1 MALYK
6 RNTIKRGK
14 RDNQN
19 ADEMIKTENLTK
31 VYNGNKAVDNLN
43 LEIAEGDIF
52 GFLGPNGAGK
62 STTILML
69 VGMIEPTDGKCFIN
83 DLEVARNPIKVKEII
98 GYLPEN
104 VGFYG
109 NMTAEQNLDYFARF
123 YATMDANERK
133 KRIEELLELVQLDG
147 VSQKVGGYSR
157 GMTQRLGFAQALLNN
172 PEVILLD
179 EPTTNLDPEGVVQLR
194 QTLKKLS
201 DEGKTIFFS
210 SHILAEVAQVCN
222 TIGIISN
229 GTLIERGTLDEIKTK
244 LDVRK
249 TVKIIVE
256 TTNEDIPKIEHENI
270 VNVEYKGR
278 RAVIEAKSDI
288 REDISR
294 YLVENNIGIKELR
307 IEEPTLEDIFMES
320 VYKGKGG
327 K

>member
-1 MALYK
+1 ME
-6 RNTIKRGK
+6 
-14 RDNQN
+14 
-19 ADEMIKTENLTK
+19 EMIKTENLTK
-31 VYNGNKAVDNLN
+31 VYNGNKAVDGLN

-69 VGMIEPTDGKCFIN
+69 VGMIEPTEGKCFIN
-83 DLEVARNPIKVKEII
+83 DIEVARNPLKVKEII

-123 YATMDANERK
+123 YATMDVNERK
-133 KRIEELLELVQLDG
+133 KRIGELLELVQLAG

-157 GMTQRLGFAQALLNN
+157 GMTQRLGLAQALLNN
-172 PEVILLD
+172 PEVIFLD
-179 EPTTNLDPEGVVQLR
+179 EPTSNLDPEGVLQIR

-229 GTLIERGTLDEIKTK
+229 GTLIERGTLEEIKTK

-256 TTNEDIPKIEHENI
+256 TTNKDMPKIEHENI
-270 VNVEYKGR
+270 LNVEYTGR

-288 REDISR
+288 REYISR
-294 YLVENNIGIKELR
+294 YLLENNVGIKELR
-307 IEEPTLEDIFMES
+307 IEEPTLEDVFMES

>member
-1 MALYK
+1 
-6 RNTIKRGK
+6 
-14 RDNQN
+14 
-19 ADEMIKTENLTK
+19 MIRTENLTK
-31 VYNGNKAVDNLN
+31 MYNGNKAVDSLN

-69 VGMIEPTDGKCFIN
+69 VGLIEPSGGKCIIN
-83 DLEVARNPIKVKEII
+83 EIEVARNPLKVKEII

-123 YATMDANERK
+123 YPIDADERK
-133 KRIEELLELVQLDG
+133 KRIGELLELVQLDG

-172 PEVILLD
+172 PDVIFLD
-179 EPTTNLDPEGVVQLR
+179 EPTTNLDPEGVLQLR

-229 GTLIERGTLDEIKTK
+229 GTLIERGTLEEVKTK

-256 TTNEDIPKIEHENI
+256 ATNEDMPKIEHENI
-270 VNVEYKGR
+270 INVEYKGR
-278 RAVIEAKSDI
+278 RAVIEAKTDI
-288 REDISR
+288 REDISM
-294 YLVENNIGIKELR
+294 YLLENNVGIKELR
-307 IEEPTLEDIFMES
+307 IEEPTLEDVFMES
-320 VYKGKGG
+320 VYKKPFF
-327 K
+327 KKESFTKET

>member
-1 MALYK
+1 
-6 RNTIKRGK
+6 
-14 RDNQN
+14 
-19 ADEMIKTENLTK
+19 MIKTENLTK
-31 VYNGNKAVDNLN
+31 VYNGNKAVDSLN
-43 LEIAEGDIF
+43 LEIADGDIF

-69 VGMIEPTDGKCFIN
+69 VGLIEPTGGKCIIN
-83 DLEVARNPIKVKEII
+83 DIEVARNPLKVKEII

-133 KRIEELLELVQLDG
+133 KRIEELLELVQLAS

-157 GMTQRLGFAQALLNN
+157 GMTQRLGLAQALLNN
-172 PEVILLD
+172 PRVIFLD
-179 EPTTNLDPEGVVQLR
+179 EPTTNLDPEGVLQIR

-210 SHILAEVAQVCN
+210 SHILAEVAQVCK

-229 GTLIERGTLDEIKTK
+229 GTLIERGTLDEIKRK

-256 TTNEDIPKIEHENI
+256 TTNEDMPKIEQGDIINI
-270 VNVEYKGR
+270 EYEGR
-278 RAVIEAKSDI
+278 RAIIEAKSDI
-288 REDISR
+288 RKYISR
-294 YLVENNIGIKELR
+294 YLLEHNIGIMELR
-307 IEEPTLEDIFMES
+307 IEEPTLEDVFMES
-320 VYKGKGG
+320 VYKGG

>member
-1 MALYK
+1 
-6 RNTIKRGK
+6 
-14 RDNQN
+14 
-19 ADEMIKTENLTK
+19 MIKTENLTK
-31 VYNGNKAVDNLN
+31 VYNGNKAVDSLN

-69 VGMIEPTDGKCFIN
+69 VGMIEPTEGKCFIN
-83 DLEVARNPIKVKEII
+83 DVEVARNPLKVKEII

-109 NMTAEQNLDYFARF
+109 NMTAEQNLDYFAQF
-123 YATMDANERK
+123 YPMDANERE

-172 PEVILLD
+172 PEVIFLD
-179 EPTTNLDPEGVVQLR
+179 EPTTNLDPEGVLQIR

-210 SHILAEVAQVCN
+210 SHILAEVAQVCK

-229 GTLIERGTLDEIKTK
+229 GTLIEHGTLDEIKAK

-256 TTNEDIPKIEHENI
+256 TQNEDMPKIEHENI
-270 VNVEYKGR
+270 VTVEYKGR
-278 RAVIEAKSDI
+278 RAIIEAKSDI
-288 REDISR
+288 RGEISR
-294 YLVENNIGIKELR
+294 YLLEHNIVIKELR
-307 IEEPTLEDIFMES
+307 IEESTLEDVFMES

>member
-1 MALYK
+1 
-6 RNTIKRGK
+6 
-14 RDNQN
+14 
-19 ADEMIKTENLTK
+19 
-31 VYNGNKAVDNLN
+31 
-43 LEIAEGDIF
+43 
-52 GFLGPNGAGK
+52 
-62 STTILML
+62 ML
-69 VGMIEPTDGKCFIN
+69 VGMIEPTEGKCIIN
-83 DLEVARNPIKVKEII
+83 DIEVARNPLKVKELI

-123 YATMDANERK
+123 YPMDADERK
-133 KRIEELLELVQLDG
+133 KRIEELLELVQLDS

-172 PEVILLD
+172 PGVIFLD
-179 EPTTNLDPEGVVQLR
+179 EPTTNLDPEGVLQLR

-229 GTLIERGTLDEIKTK
+229 GTLIERGTLNEVKTK

-256 TTNEDIPKIEHENI
+256 TTEDMPAIEHENI
-270 VNVEYKGR
+270 VNVEYTGR

-294 YLVENNIGIKELR
+294 YLLEHNIVITELR
-307 IEEPTLEDIFMES
+307 KEEPTLEDVFMES

>member
-1 MALYK
+1 
-6 RNTIKRGK
+6 
-14 RDNQN
+14 
-19 ADEMIKTENLTK
+19 MIRTENLTK
-31 VYNGNKAVDNLN
+31 VYNGNKAVDSLD

-69 VGMIEPTDGKCFIN
+69 VGLIEPSEGKCIIN
-83 DLEVARNPIKVKEII
+83 DIEVARNPLKVKELI

-123 YATMDANERK
+123 YAMDARERK

-172 PEVILLD
+172 PGVIFLD
-179 EPTTNLDPEGVVQLR
+179 EPTTNLDPEGVLQLR

-229 GTLIERGTLDEIKTK
+229 GTLIERGTLDKVKTK

-256 TTNEDIPKIEHENI
+256 ATEDMPAIEHENI
-270 VNVEYKGR
+270 IDVEYKGR
-278 RAVIEAKSDI
+278 KAVIEAKSDI
-288 REDISR
+288 RDYISR
-294 YLVENNIGIKELR
+294 YLLENNIGIKELR
-307 IEEPTLEDIFMES
+307 IEEPTLEDVFMES

>member
-1 MALYK
+1 
-6 RNTIKRGK
+6 
-14 RDNQN
+14 
-19 ADEMIKTENLTK
+19 MIKTENMTK
-31 VYNGNKAVDNLN
+31 VYNGNKAVDGLN

-69 VGMIEPTDGKCFIN
+69 VGLIEPSEGKCIIN
-83 DLEVARNPIKVKEII
+83 DIEVARNPLKVKELI

-109 NMTAEQNLDYFARF
+109 NITAEQNLDYFARF
-123 YATMDANERK
+123 YPMDADERK
-133 KRIEELLELVQLDG
+133 KRIGELLELVQLDG

-172 PEVILLD
+172 PEVIFLD
-179 EPTTNLDPEGVVQLR
+179 EPTTNLDPEGVLQLR

-229 GTLIERGTLDEIKTK
+229 GTLIERGTLDEVKTK

-256 TTNEDIPKIEHENI
+256 ATEDMPAIEHENI
-270 VNVEYKGR
+270 IDVEYKGR

-288 REDISR
+288 REYISR
-294 YLVENNIGIKELR
+294 YLLENNIGIKELR
-307 IEEPTLEDIFMES
+307 IEEPTLEDVFMES

>member
-1 MALYK
+1 
-6 RNTIKRGK
+6 
-14 RDNQN
+14 
-19 ADEMIKTENLTK
+19 MIKTENLTK
-31 VYNGNKAVDNLN
+31 VYNGNKAVDGLN

-69 VGMIEPTDGKCFIN
+69 VGLIEPTEGKCIIN
-83 DLEVARNPIKVKEII
+83 DIEVARNPLKVKELI

-123 YATMDANERK
+123 YPMDANERK
-133 KRIEELLELVQLDG
+133 KRIEELLELVQLAS

-179 EPTTNLDPEGVVQLR
+179 EPTTNLDPEGVLQIR

-210 SHILAEVAQVCN
+210 SHILAEVAQVCK

-229 GTLIERGTLDEIKTK
+229 GTLIERGTLDEIKRK

-256 TTNEDIPKIEHENI
+256 TTNEDMPKIEHEKI
-270 VNVEYKGR
+270 IDVEYKGR
-278 RAVIEAKSDI
+278 RATIEAKSDI
-288 REDISR
+288 RGEISR
-294 YLVENNIGIKELR
+294 YLLEHNIVIKELR
-307 IEEPTLEDIFMES
+307 IEESTLEDVFMES

>member
-1 MALYK
+1 
-6 RNTIKRGK
+6 
-14 RDNQN
+14 
-19 ADEMIKTENLTK
+19 MIKTENLTK
-31 VYNGNKAVDNLN
+31 VYNGNKAVDSLN

-69 VGMIEPTDGKCFIN
+69 VGMIEPSEGKCFIN
-83 DLEVARNPIKVKEII
+83 DVEVARNPLKVKEII

-123 YATMDANERK
+123 YAAMDANERE
-133 KRIEELLELVQLDG
+133 KRIGELLELVQLDG

-172 PEVILLD
+172 PGVILLD
-179 EPTTNLDPEGVVQLR
+179 EPTTNLDPEGVLQIR

-229 GTLIERGTLDEIKTK
+229 GTLIEHGTLDEIKAK

-256 TTNEDIPKIEHENI
+256 TQNEDMPKIEHENI
-270 VNVEYKGR
+270 VTVEYKGR
-278 RAVIEAKSDI
+278 RAIIEAKSDI
-288 REDISR
+288 RDYISR
-294 YLVENNIGIKELR
+294 YLLEHNIVITELR
-307 IEEPTLEDIFMES
+307 IEESTLEDVFMES
-320 VYKGKGG
+320 VYKGG

>member
-1 MALYK
+1 
-6 RNTIKRGK
+6 
-14 RDNQN
+14 
-19 ADEMIKTENLTK
+19 MIKTENLTK
-31 VYNGNKAVDNLN
+31 VYNGTKAVNGLN

-69 VGMIEPTDGKCFIN
+69 VGMIEPTEGKCIIN
-83 DLEVARNPIKVKEII
+83 DIEVARNPLKVKEII

-123 YATMDANERK
+123 YVMDANERK
-133 KRIEELLELVQLDG
+133 KRTGELLELVQLAS

-157 GMTQRLGFAQALLNN
+157 GMTQRLGLAQALLNN
-172 PEVILLD
+172 PVVIFLD
-179 EPTTNLDPEGVVQLR
+179 EPTSNLDPEGVLQIR

-201 DEGKTIFFS
+201 DDGKTIFFS

-229 GTLIERGTLDEIKTK
+229 GTLIERGTLDEVKTK

-256 TTNEDIPKIEHENI
+256 ATEDMPKIEHENI
-270 VNVEYKGR
+270 INVEYKGR
-278 RAVIEAKSDI
+278 KAIIEAKSDI
-288 REDISR
+288 REYISM
-294 YLVENNIGIKELR
+294 YLLENNIGIKELR
-307 IEEPTLEDIFMES
+307 IEEPTLEDVFMES

>member
-1 MALYK
+1 
-6 RNTIKRGK
+6 
-14 RDNQN
+14 
-19 ADEMIKTENLTK
+19 MIKTENLTK
-31 VYNGNKAVDNLN
+31 VYNGNKAVDGLN

-69 VGMIEPTDGKCFIN
+69 VGMIEPTEGKCIIN
-83 DLEVARNPIKVKEII
+83 DIEVARNPLKVKEII

-123 YATMDANERK
+123 YAAMDANERK

-157 GMTQRLGFAQALLNN
+157 GMTQRLGLAQALLNN
-172 PEVILLD
+172 PGVIFLD
-179 EPTTNLDPEGVVQLR
+179 EPTSNLDPEGVLQIR

-210 SHILAEVAQVCN
+210 SHILAEVAQVCK

-256 TTNEDIPKIEHENI
+256 TTNEDMPKIEHENI
-270 VNVEYKGR
+270 IDVEYKGR

-288 REDISR
+288 REYISM
-294 YLVENNIGIKELR
+294 YLLENNIGIKELR
-307 IEEPTLEDIFMES
+307 IEEPTLEDVFMES

>member
-1 MALYK
+1 
-6 RNTIKRGK
+6 
-14 RDNQN
+14 
-19 ADEMIKTENLTK
+19 MIKTENLTK
-31 VYNGNKAVDNLN
+31 AYNGKKAVDSLN

-69 VGMIEPTDGKCFIN
+69 VGLIEPTGGKCIIN
-83 DLEVARNPIKVKEII
+83 DIEVARNPLKVKEII

-123 YATMDANERK
+123 YATMDANERE
-133 KRIEELLELVQLDG
+133 KRIEELLELVQLAS

-157 GMTQRLGFAQALLNN
+157 GMTQRLGLAQALLNN
-172 PEVILLD
+172 PEVIFLD
-179 EPTTNLDPEGVVQLR
+179 EPTTNLDPEGVLQIR

-210 SHILAEVAQVCN
+210 SHILAEVAQVCK

-229 GTLIERGTLDEIKTK
+229 GTLIERGTLEEIKRK

-256 TTNEDIPKIEHENI
+256 TLNEDMPKIEHGDI
-270 VNVEYKGR
+270 IDVEYEGR
-278 RAVIEAKSDI
+278 RAIIEAKSDI
-288 REDISR
+288 RDYISR
-294 YLVENNIGIKELR
+294 YLFEDNIGIKELR
-307 IEEPTLEDIFMES
+307 IEESTLEDVFMES
-320 VYKGKGG
+320 VYKGG

>member
-1 MALYK
+1 
-6 RNTIKRGK
+6 
-14 RDNQN
+14 
-19 ADEMIKTENLTK
+19 MIKTENLTK
-31 VYNGNKAVDNLN
+31 AYNGKKAVDSLN

-69 VGMIEPTDGKCFIN
+69 VGLIEPTEGKCFIN
-83 DLEVARNPIKVKEII
+83 GVEVARNPLKVKEII

-123 YATMDANERK
+123 YATMDANERE
-133 KRIEELLELVQLDG
+133 KRIEELLELVQLAS

-157 GMTQRLGFAQALLNN
+157 GMTQRLGLAQALLNN
-172 PEVILLD
+172 PGVIFLD
-179 EPTTNLDPEGVVQLR
+179 EPTTNLDPEGVLQIR

-210 SHILAEVAQVCN
+210 SHILAEVAQVCK

-229 GTLIERGTLDEIKTK
+229 GTLIERGTLEEIKRK

-256 TTNEDIPKIEHENI
+256 TLNEDMPKIEHGDI
-270 VNVEYKGR
+270 IDVEYEGR
-278 RAVIEAKSDI
+278 RAIIEAKSDI
-288 REDISR
+288 REYISR
-294 YLVENNIGIKELR
+294 YLFEDNIGIKELR
-307 IEEPTLEDIFMES
+307 IEESTLEDVFMES
-320 VYKGKGG
+320 VYKGG

>member
-1 MALYK
+1 
-6 RNTIKRGK
+6 
-14 RDNQN
+14 
-19 ADEMIKTENLTK
+19 MIKTENLTK
-31 VYNGNKAVDNLN
+31 VYNGNKAVDGLN

-69 VGMIEPTDGKCFIN
+69 VGMIEPTEGKCFIN
-83 DLEVARNPIKVKEII
+83 DIEVARNPLKVKELI

-123 YATMDANERK
+123 YAAMDATARK
-133 KRIEELLELVQLDG
+133 KRIEELLELVQLDS

-172 PEVILLD
+172 PGVIFLD
-179 EPTTNLDPEGVVQLR
+179 EPTTNLDPEGVLQLR

-229 GTLIERGTLDEIKTK
+229 GTLIERGTLDEVKTK

-256 TTNEDIPKIEHENI
+256 TTNEDMPKIEHENI
-270 VNVEYKGR
+270 INVEYKGR

-288 REDISR
+288 RDYISR
-294 YLVENNIGIKELR
+294 YLLENNVGIKELR
-307 IEEPTLEDIFMES
+307 IEEPTLEDVFMES

>member
-1 MALYK
+1 
-6 RNTIKRGK
+6 
-14 RDNQN
+14 
-19 ADEMIKTENLTK
+19 MIKTENLTK
-31 VYNGNKAVDNLN
+31 VYNGNKAVDDLN

-69 VGMIEPTDGKCFIN
+69 VGMIEPTEGKCIIN
-83 DLEVARNPIKVKEII
+83 DIEVARNPLKVKEII

-109 NMTAEQNLDYFARF
+109 NMTAEQNLNYFARF
-123 YATMDANERK
+123 YATMDANERG

-157 GMTQRLGFAQALLNN
+157 GMTQRLGLAQALLNN
-172 PEVILLD
+172 PGVIFLD
-179 EPTTNLDPEGVVQLR
+179 EPTTNLDPEGVLQIR

-229 GTLIERGTLDEIKTK
+229 GTLIERGTLDEIKRK

-249 TVKIIVE
+249 IVKIIVE
-256 TTNEDIPKIEHENI
+256 TTNEDMPAIEHENI
-270 VNVEYKGR
+270 IDVEYKGR

-288 REDISR
+288 REYISM
-294 YLVENNIGIKELR
+294 YLLENNIGIKELR
-307 IEEPTLEDIFMES
+307 IEEPTLEDVFMES

>member
-1 MALYK
+1 
-6 RNTIKRGK
+6 
-14 RDNQN
+14 
-19 ADEMIKTENLTK
+19 MIKTENLTK
-31 VYNGNKAVDNLN
+31 MYNGNKAVDSLN

-69 VGMIEPTDGKCFIN
+69 VGMIEPTEGKCIIN
-83 DLEVARNPIKVKEII
+83 DIEVARNSLKVKEII

-123 YATMDANERK
+123 YATMDANERE
-133 KRIEELLELVQLDG
+133 KRIEELLELVQLAS

-157 GMTQRLGFAQALLNN
+157 GMTQRLGLAQALLNN
-172 PEVILLD
+172 PEVIFLD
-179 EPTTNLDPEGVVQLR
+179 EPTTNLDPEGVLQLR

-229 GTLIERGTLDEIKTK
+229 GTLIERGTLDEVKTK

-256 TTNEDIPKIEHENI
+256 ATEDMPAIEHETI
-270 VNVEYKGR
+270 INVEYTGR
-278 RAVIEAKSDI
+278 KAVIEAKSDI
-288 REDISR
+288 REYISR
-294 YLVENNIGIKELR
+294 YLLENNVGIKELR
-307 IEEPTLEDIFMES
+307 IEEPTLEDVFMES

>member
-1 MALYK
+1 
-6 RNTIKRGK
+6 
-14 RDNQN
+14 
-19 ADEMIKTENLTK
+19 MIKTENLTK
-31 VYNGNKAVDNLN
+31 VYNGNKAVDSLD
-43 LEIAEGDIF
+43 LEITEGDIF

-69 VGMIEPTDGKCFIN
+69 VGLIEPTEGKCIIN
-83 DLEVARNPIKVKEII
+83 DIEVVRNPLEVKEFI

-123 YATMDANERK
+123 YPMDADERK
-133 KRIEELLELVQLDG
+133 KRIEELLELVQLDS

-172 PEVILLD
+172 PEVIFLD
-179 EPTTNLDPEGVVQLR
+179 EPTTNLDPEGVLQLR

-229 GTLIERGTLDEIKTK
+229 GTLIERGTLNEVKTK

-256 TTNEDIPKIEHENI
+256 TTEDMPAIEHENI
-270 VNVEYKGR
+270 VNVEYTGR

-294 YLVENNIGIKELR
+294 YLLEHNIVITELR
-307 IEEPTLEDIFMES
+307 KEEPTLEDVFMES

>member
-1 MALYK
+1 
-6 RNTIKRGK
+6 
-14 RDNQN
+14 
-19 ADEMIKTENLTK
+19 MIRTENLTK
-31 VYNGNKAVDNLN
+31 VYNGNKAVDSLD

-69 VGMIEPTDGKCFIN
+69 VGLIEPSEGKCIIN
-83 DLEVARNPIKVKEII
+83 DIEVARNPIKVKELI

-123 YATMDANERK
+123 YPMDADERK
-133 KRIEELLELVQLDG
+133 KRIEELLELVQLDS

-172 PEVILLD
+172 PGVIFLD
-179 EPTTNLDPEGVVQLR
+179 EPTTNLDPEGVLQLR

-229 GTLIERGTLDEIKTK
+229 GTLIERGTLEEVKTK

-256 TTNEDIPKIEHENI
+256 ATEDMPAIEHENI
-270 VNVEYKGR
+270 INVEYKGR
-278 RAVIEAKSDI
+278 RVVIEAKSDI
-288 REDISR
+288 RDYISR
-294 YLVENNIGIKELR
+294 YLLENNVGIKELR
-307 IEEPTLEDIFMES
+307 IEEPTLEDVFMES

>member
-1 MALYK
+1 
-6 RNTIKRGK
+6 
-14 RDNQN
+14 
-19 ADEMIKTENLTK
+19 MIKTENLTK
-31 VYNGNKAVDNLN
+31 VYNGNKAVDGLN
-43 LEIAEGDIF
+43 LEIAGGDIF

-69 VGMIEPTDGKCFIN
+69 VGMIEPTEGKCIIN
-83 DLEVARNPIKVKEII
+83 DIEVARNPLKVKEII

-123 YATMDANERK
+123 YAMDANERK

-157 GMTQRLGFAQALLNN
+157 GMTQRLGLAQALLNN
-172 PEVILLD
+172 PEVIFLD
-179 EPTTNLDPEGVVQLR
+179 EPTSNLDPEGVLQIR

-256 TTNEDIPKIEHENI
+256 TTGDMPKIEHENI
-270 VNVEYKGR
+270 INVEYKGR
-278 RAVIEAKSDI
+278 KAVIEAKSDI
-288 REDISR
+288 REYISM
-294 YLVENNIGIKELR
+294 YLLENSIGIKELR
-307 IEEPTLEDIFMES
+307 IEEPTLEDVFMES
-320 VYKGKGG
+320 VYKGG

>member
-1 MALYK
+1 ME
-6 RNTIKRGK
+6 
-14 RDNQN
+14 
-19 ADEMIKTENLTK
+19 EMIRTENLTK
-31 VYNGNKAVDNLN
+31 EYNGNKAVDSLN

-69 VGMIEPTDGKCFIN
+69 VGLIEPTEGKCIIN
-83 DLEVARNPIKVKEII
+83 DIEVARNPLKIKEII

-109 NMTAEQNLDYFARF
+109 NMTAEQNLGYFARF
-123 YATMDANERK
+123 YPMDADERK

-172 PEVILLD
+172 PEVIFLD
-179 EPTTNLDPEGVVQLR
+179 EPTTNLDPEGVLQIR

-210 SHILAEVAQVCN
+210 SHILAEVAQVCK

-256 TTNEDIPKIEHENI
+256 TTNEDMPKIEHENI
-270 VNVEYKGR
+270 LNVEYKGR
-278 RAVIEAKSDI
+278 RAIIEAKSDI

-294 YLVENNIGIKELR
+294 YLLEHNVGIKEMR
-307 IEEPTLEDIFMES
+307 IEEPTLEDVFMES

>member
-1 MALYK
+1 
-6 RNTIKRGK
+6 
-14 RDNQN
+14 
-19 ADEMIKTENLTK
+19 MIRTENLTK
-31 VYNGNKAVDNLN
+31 VYNGIKAVDSLN
-43 LEIAEGDIF
+43 LEVAEGDIF

-69 VGMIEPTDGKCFIN
+69 VGLIEPTGGKCIIN
-83 DLEVARNPIKVKEII
+83 DIEVARNPLKVKEII

-123 YATMDANERK
+123 YPIDANERK
-133 KRIEELLELVQLDG
+133 KRIEELLELVQLDS

-172 PEVILLD
+172 PGVIFLD
-179 EPTTNLDPEGVVQLR
+179 EPTTNLDPEGVLQLR

-229 GTLIERGTLDEIKTK
+229 GTLIERGTLDEVKTK

-256 TTNEDIPKIEHENI
+256 ATEDMPAIEHENI

-288 REDISR
+288 REYISR
-294 YLVENNIGIKELR
+294 YLLEHNVGIKELR
-307 IEEPTLEDIFMES
+307 IEEPTLEDVFMES

>member
-1 MALYK
+1 
-6 RNTIKRGK
+6 
-14 RDNQN
+14 
-19 ADEMIKTENLTK
+19 MIRTENLTK
-31 VYNGNKAVDNLN
+31 EYNGNKAVDSLN

-62 STTILML
+62 STTIQML
-69 VGMIEPTDGKCFIN
+69 VGLIEPTEGKCIIN
-83 DLEVARNPIKVKEII
+83 DIEVARNPLKVKELI

-123 YATMDANERK
+123 YPIDADERK

-172 PEVILLD
+172 PGVIFLD
-179 EPTTNLDPEGVVQLR
+179 EPTTNIDPEGVLQIR

-256 TTNEDIPKIEHENI
+256 ATEDMPAIEHENI
-270 VNVEYKGR
+270 INVEYKGR

-288 REDISR
+288 REYISR
-294 YLVENNIGIKELR
+294 YLLENNVGIKELR
-307 IEEPTLEDIFMES
+307 IEEPTLEDVFMES

>member
-1 MALYK
+1 
-6 RNTIKRGK
+6 
-14 RDNQN
+14 
-19 ADEMIKTENLTK
+19 MIRTENLTK
-31 VYNGNKAVDNLN
+31 VYNGNKAVDGLN

-69 VGMIEPTDGKCFIN
+69 VGLIEPSEGKCFIN
-83 DLEVARNPIKVKEII
+83 DIEVARNPLKVKELI

-123 YATMDANERK
+123 YPMDADERK
-133 KRIEELLELVQLDG
+133 KRIEELLELVQLAS

-172 PEVILLD
+172 PGVIFLD
-179 EPTTNLDPEGVVQLR
+179 EPTTNLDPEGVLQLR

-229 GTLIERGTLDEIKTK
+229 GTLIERGTLDEVKTK

-256 TTNEDIPKIEHENI
+256 ATEDMPAIEHENI
-270 VNVEYKGR
+270 INVEYKGR
-278 RAVIEAKSDI
+278 KVVIEAKSDI

-294 YLVENNIGIKELR
+294 YLLENNVGIKELR
-307 IEEPTLEDIFMES
+307 IEEPTLEDVFMES